1 MSTERNFEVV
11 AVNISEEKGTI
22 KHPVTEVVLDGRGL
36 VGDAHAGLWHRQVSL
51 LGQTD
56 IDIFAEKL
64 SRPLDPGEF
73 AENISLGGIELAHVS
88 VLDRLHI
95 GDIEL
100 EVTQIGKKCHGDACA
115 IYQATGDCVMP
126 KKGLFARVIRG
137 GTVRPG
143 DVGRWAPRP
152 LRAAVLT
159 LSDRAHAKEYADR
172 SGPRVRDLLIQHF
185 EKTRWHLETT
195 VTVLPDDPD
204 RLREALLALRDD
216 GVDLIITTGG
226 TGVGPRDITPDV
238 VTAIADKQIPGV
250 MDAIR
255 LKYGIK
261 TPNALLSRSVAAVLG
276 GALVYTLPGSVRAV
290 DEYMAEILGTVEHL
304 VKMLH
309 GLGHQ
314 EP

>member
-22 KHPVTEVVLDGRGL
+22 KHTVTEVALDDRGI

-51 LGQTD
+51 IGQTD

-64 SRPLDPGEF
+64 GRPLEPGEF
-73 AENISLGGIELAHVS
+73 AENFSLGGIELGHVS
-88 VLDRLHI
+88 MLDRLYI
-95 GDIEL
+95 GDVEL
-100 EVTQIGKKCHGDACA
+100 EITQIGKKCHGDACA

-137 GTVRPG
+137 GSVRPG
-143 DVGRWAPRP
+143 DIGRWEPRA

-159 LSDRAHAKEYADR
+159 LSDRAHAGEYADR
-172 SGPRVRDLLIQHF
+172 SGPRVRDHLVRHF

-204 RLREALLALRDD
+204 RLREALIALRDD
-216 GVDLIITTGG
+216 RVDIIITTGG

-255 LKYGIK
+255 LKYGINK
-261 TPNALLSRSVAAVLG
+261 PNALLSRSVAAVLG
-276 GALVYTLPGSVRAV
+276 GTLVYTLPGSVKAV
-290 DEYMAEILGTVEHL
+290 DEYMAEILGTMEHL

-309 GLGHQ
+309 GLGH
-314 EP
+314 